1 MPVKLLFNLGLGLL
15 LVCGMARA
23 DDAPQVNTGWWNDA
37 WWNDGRIEVPEN
49 HPVET
54 EWTNYESGDLSVP
67 ALLARPAGGGKYPA
81 VLFQHG
87 RRGLDDLAQRHVR
100 RVAARGFVVLAPDIY
115 GAHFMAPFPIE
126 HDYELEKDVDAAV
139 DALLAR
145 DDISTDKACLYSHTR
160 GGYYTLKVAT
170 TFGRQNEDI
179 ACYVSYYPHLQDPN
193 APEPQ
198 QVYGYAPE
206 IEELTIP
213 TLVFVGDEEQYHRRR
228 VIETSIQV
236 MQNKGRDARLIV
248 YPGVGRGFDF
258 RSTRVRTF
266 ADDLASK
273 DAVQRAARF
282 MRGHLESAAESS
294 AGSPAEAD
302 AAAADDAGQP
312 PDREALYN
320 SDKAPDSALYDLP
333 QEVVPG
339 VWSAIGATAPRTYA
353 NSGHNN
359 NLSFV
364 VTDEGVLVVNAGD
377 SYQLAKALHEEIRK
391 VTDQPVKY
399 VVLEN
404 GQGHAMLGSSY
415 WQEQGAAVIAHEDAA
430 QEIEEQAF
438 SLLQAT
444 QERLKEK
451 AEGTEVVLPDETFS
465 DKKVIELGGERIELL
480 YLGPAHSPGDIVV
493 WLPEKQLVISG
504 DMAFHQRMLP
514 LFEHT
519 DTKAWIETWDAFEAL
534 GAEVVIPG
542 HGEPTDMATVRK
554 YTRDYLVYLREKVG
568 EVIDN
573 GGTLQDAYE
582 VDQSPYMHLLTSEF
596 LAKRNAGQVYRSMEF
611 EF

>member
-1 MPVKLLFNLGLGLL
+1 MRNNPGNYLLIGAILL
-15 LVCGMARA
+15 CGGAIA
-23 DDAPQVNTGWWNDA
+23 ATDVEDNSWWWSDA
-37 WWNDGRIEVPEN
+37 WWDDSQLEVPEN
-49 HPVET
+49 HVVET
-54 EWTNYESGDLSVP
+54 TWSRYDSDGVEVP
-67 ALLARPAGGGKYPA
+67 ALVARPAGEGKYPA

-87 RRGLDDLAQRHVR
+87 RRGLDDGIQRHVR

-115 GAHFMAPFPIE
+115 GAHFIGTHPVE
-126 HDYELEKDVDAAV
+126 HDYALEKDVDAAV
-139 DALLAR
+139 DVLLAR
-145 DDISTDKACLYSHTR
+145 DDISSDKACLYSHTR

-170 TFGRQNEDI
+170 TFNRQQREI

-206 IEELTIP
+206 IDQLTLP
-213 TLVFVGDEEQYHRRR
+213 TLIFVGDEEQYQRRR
-228 VIETSIQV
+228 VIETSVQV
-236 MQNKGRDARLIV
+236 MQDKGREARLII

-258 RSTRVRTF
+258 RPETVRTF

-282 MRGHLESAAESS
+282 MRTHLQA
-294 AGSPAEAD
+294 PAVQAVEPEPLT
-302 AAAADDAGQP
+302 G
-312 PDREALYN
+312 EALYN
-320 SDKAPDSALYDLP
+320 SDKAPDSMLYDLP
-333 QEVVPG
+333 REVVPG

-364 VTDEGVLVVNAGD
+364 ITDEGVLVVNAGD
-377 SYQLAKALHEEIRK
+377 NYQLAKALHDEIK
-391 VTDQPVKY
+391 KITDKPVKY

-415 WQEQGAAVIAHEDAA
+415 WQEQGVPVIAHVDAA
-430 QEIEEQAF
+430 HEIEEQSFA
-438 SLLQAT
+438 LLQVM
-444 QERLKEK
+444 QERAKEK
-451 AEGTEVVLPDETFS
+451 STRTEVVMPDITF
-465 DKKVIELGGERIELL
+465 DEKKVIELGGERIELL
-480 YLGPAHSPGDIVV
+480 NLGPAHSPGDIIV
-493 WLPEKQLVISG
+493 WLPQKKLVISG

-519 DTKAWIETWDAFEAL
+519 DTAAWIETWDAFEAL

-542 HGEPTDMATVRK
+542 HGEPTDMATVTR
-554 YTRDYLVYLREKVG
+554 YTRDYLLYLREKIA
-568 EVIDN
+568 EVIEN
-573 GGTLQDAYE
+573 GGALQEAYE
-582 VDQSPYMHLLTSEF
+582 IDQSPYMHLPTAEF
-596 LAKRNAGQVYRSMEF
+596 LARRNAGQVFRSMEF

>member
-1 MPVKLLFNLGLGLL
+1 MHLKHPFSIFLASLLA
-15 LVCGMARA
+15 CSSATA
-23 DDAPQVNTGWWNDA
+23 DTASGGNYWWWDDA
-37 WWNDGRIEVPEN
+37 WWDEGLLEVPDN
-49 HPVET
+49 YAVET
-54 EWTNYESGDLSVP
+54 SWTSYQSGDVEVP
-67 ALLARPAGGGKYPA
+67 ALVARPEGKGKYPA

-87 RRGLDDLAQRHVR
+87 RRGLDDWIQRHVR

-115 GAHFMAPFPIE
+115 SAHFIGTHPVE
-126 HDYELEKDVDAAV
+126 HDYELEKDVNAAV
-139 DALLAR
+139 DVLLAR
-145 DDISTDKACLYSHTR
+145 EDISTDKACLYSHTR

-170 TFGRQNEDI
+170 TFKRQEKEI

-206 IEELTIP
+206 IEELTLP
-213 TLVFVGDEEQYHRRR
+213 TLVFIGDEEQYQRRR

-236 MQNKGRDARLIV
+236 MQNRDQDARLVI

-258 RSTRVRTF
+258 RTENARTF

-273 DAVQRAARF
+273 DAVQRAANF
-282 MRGHLESAAESS
+282 MRRHLEKPVVS
-294 AGSPAEAD
+294 AGTGEPLT
-302 AAAADDAGQP
+302 G
-312 PDREALYN
+312 EALYN
-320 SDKAPDSALYDLP
+320 SDKAPDSMLYDLP

-339 VWSAIGATAPRTYA
+339 VWSAIGATAPGTYA

-364 VTDEGVLVVNAGD
+364 ITDEGVLVVNAGD
-377 SYQLAKALHEEIRK
+377 NYLLAKALHDEIK
-391 VTDQPVKY
+391 KLTDQPVKY

-415 WQEQGAAVIAHEDAA
+415 WQEQGVAVIAHVDAA
-430 QEIEEQAF
+430 HEIEEQSFA
-438 SLLQAT
+438 LLEVM
-444 QERLKEK
+444 QERVKEK
-451 AEGTEVVLPDETFS
+451 AGGTRVVMPDETFE

-480 YLGPAHSPGDIVV
+480 NLGPAHSPGDIIV
-493 WLPEKQLVISG
+493 WLPGKKLVISG

-519 DTKAWIETWDAFEAL
+519 DTAAWIETWDKFEAL
-534 GAEVVIPG
+534 GAEIVIPG
-542 HGEPTDMATVRK
+542 HGGPTDMSTVRK
-554 YTRDYLVYLREKVG
+554 YTRDYLVYLRKKIG
-568 EVIDN
+568 AVIED

-582 VDQSPYMHLLTSEF
+582 IDQSPYMHLPTAEF
-596 LAKRNAGQVYRSMEF
+596 LARRNAGRVFQSMEF